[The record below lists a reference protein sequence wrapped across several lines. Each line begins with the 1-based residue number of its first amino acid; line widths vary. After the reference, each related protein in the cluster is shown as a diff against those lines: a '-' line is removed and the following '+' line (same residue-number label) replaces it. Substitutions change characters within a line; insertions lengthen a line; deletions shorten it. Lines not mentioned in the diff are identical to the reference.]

1 MSALLEIEDL
11 QVDGRPP
18 GGRYQASVK
27 GINLSVARGEVVAL
41 IGESGSG
48 KTTVSLAT
56 LGYARPG
63 CCTSGGQVRL
73 GGEDVLAMSHQERV
87 ME

>member
-11 QVDGRPP
+11 QVEGRLT
-18 GGRYQASVK
+18 GGRYQAIVK
-27 GINLSVARGEVVAL
+27 GINLSVARGELVAL

-63 CCTSGGQVRL
+63 CRISGGQVRL
-73 GGEDVLAMSHQERV
+73 AGEDVLAMSHQGRV

>member
-11 QVDGRPP
+11 QVEGRLT
-18 GGRYQASVK
+18 GERYEAIVK

-63 CCTSGGQVRL
+63 RRIAGGQVRL
-73 GGEDVLAMSHQERV
+73 GGEDVLAMSHQERG